1 MREMIV
7 FALLVV
13 AAWFDWRNRKIPNQ
27 LTMPMVVA
35 GLLFQFAGGTG
46 WLAFTGIAGGFLLT
60 LVPVGLKGM
69 GMGDQ
74 KLLMAVGAWSSWSE
88 VYFLFLLSIL
98 LCLASVVLVPRSW
111 MRLHANL
118 NLMLVGWAAH
128 RQLWMPA
135 LQKSAASFS
144 YAVWLLAAYVLHSI
158 WPNMEMRI

>member
-1 MREMIV
+1 MV

-13 AAWFDWRNRKIPNQ
+13 AAWFDWRNRKIPNL
-27 LTMPMVVA
+27 LTMPMMAA

-74 KLLMAVGAWSSWSE
+74 KLLMAVGAWSGWSE
-88 VYFLFLLSIL
+88 VYSVFLLSIL

-111 MRLHANL
+111 MRLHVNL

-128 RQLWMPA
+128 RQLWIPA
-135 LQKSAASFS
+135 LQKSAVSFS
-144 YAVWLLAAYVLHSI
+144 YAVWLLAAYVLHSM
-158 WPNMEMRI
+158 WSSMEMRL